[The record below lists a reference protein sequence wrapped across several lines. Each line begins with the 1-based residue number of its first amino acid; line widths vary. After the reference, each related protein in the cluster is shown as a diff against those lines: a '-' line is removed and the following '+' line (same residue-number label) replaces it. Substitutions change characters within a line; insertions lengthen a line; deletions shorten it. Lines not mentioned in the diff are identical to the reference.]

1 MPIKTTNQFWFWESE
16 LPKEYCENIISELF
30 DEKTAVDGTYF
41 NNGESVVGDHRKTK
55 VCWADANTNLGLL
68 LFNHVLLA
76 NQKANWLF
84 DIDGIEPVQIGR
96 YGIDGHYDWHNDEP
110 VSFRDG
116 TGTQRKLSVSL
127 LLSDPDTYEGG
138 DFLFKG
144 QEQPLTRKQGSI
156 IVFPSHMEHIV
167 TSVTKGVRYSAVI
180 WARGPYF
187 K

>member
-1 MPIKTTNQFWFWESE
+1 MFTKTVNQYWLWESA
-16 LPKEYCENIISELF
+16 LPKEYCENAITELF
-30 DEKTAVDGTYF
+30 DEEKAVDGTYF
-41 NNGESVVGDHRKTK
+41 DGKQQILGESRKTK
-55 VCWADANTNLGLL
+55 VCWADSNTNLGLL
-68 LFNHVLLA
+68 LFNHVLIA

-84 DIDGIEPVQIGR
+84 DVDHIEPVQIGR
-96 YGIDGHYDWHNDEP
+96 YGLDGHYKWHNDEP

-116 TGTQRKLSVSL
+116 TGAQRKISVSL

-138 DFLFKG
+138 DFLFAG

-156 IVFPSHMEHIV
+156 IVFPSYTEHTV
-167 TSVTKGVRYSAVI
+167 TPVTKGVRYSAVI